1 MRMAAEPSEKDT
13 NGAGAA
19 VPAPDLSP
27 ESIRLALEKILG
39 SPGFVNADRL
49 SRFLRYTVD
58 ETLNGQTDKLK
69 ETLLGIEVFNRKP
82 TYDPRVDAVVR
93 TEAVKLRAR
102 LRDYYEGEGREDELI
117 IDLPKGGYVP
127 AFRIREKVP
136 ENPPAAA
143 AVIETYE
150 NTHKGHDWRPAIA
163 GAAIILI
170 LAASIFLTTRARKS
184 TGPGAGGPEVASIA
198 VLPFADLSPDRDQEY
213 FCDGMTE
220 EIIDALAKVDGFR
233 VVARTSSFAFK
244 GKQQDIRE
252 IGKKLNVG
260 AVLEGSVRKDGN
272 LLRVTAQLNS
282 VADGYHLW
290 SQTYERELKDVFAVQ
305 DEIAKAIVNTLQL
318 KLASP
323 KPKRTANVEAYDL
336 YLQGQYH
343 WNRWRTE
350 GAERGLQFFEQATQ
364 KDPKYAA
371 AYAGIADSYAWLG
384 FFGDLPPNE
393 AMPKARAAAE
403 KAIQL
408 DDSLAEAHASL
419 GYVKALYD
427 FDWAG
432 AEREFQRAIQLNPG
446 LADAHF
452 GYGIV
457 VMCPQERLQ
466 EALREMLLARDLD
479 PLSPMINTYLA
490 LAYRLNGM
498 PEQAVA
504 ADHKALDL
512 DPNFVEARLDLAM
525 RSMDASPRG
534 QQQFEESLALASG
547 LAPESRID
555 LLRAF
560 RYALIGRKAEALA
573 LVHKWEQPHAGNYA
587 RPSSIAQVY
596 AALGDREQMYTWLE
610 RAYAQHDGMLAYS
623 HKESCFQRYRTED
636 RFLALEHKLGVP
648 TAK

>member
-1 MRMAAEPSEKDT
+1 MAAEPSEKDT
-13 NGAGAA
+13 NGASAA
-19 VPAPDLSP
+19 APAPDLSP
-27 ESIRLALEKILG
+27 ESIRLALEKILS

-49 SRFLRYTVD
+49 SRFLRYTVE
-58 ETLNGQTDKLK
+58 ETLNGQNDKLK

-102 LRDYYEGEGREDELI
+102 LRDYYEGGGREDDLI

-127 AFRIREKVP
+127 AFRIREKVAETP
-136 ENPPAAA
+136 PPAEL
-143 AVIETYE
+143 VETYD
-150 NTHKGHDWRPAIA
+150 NIHKGRAWRPAIA
-163 GAAIILI
+163 GAVIVLI
-170 LAASIFLTTRARKS
+170 LAVSIFLTTRAGKRA
-184 TGPGAGGPEVASIA
+184 GQGAGGPEVASIA
-198 VLPFADLSPDRDQEY
+198 VLPFADLSADRDQEY

-305 DEIAKAIVNTLQL
+305 DEIAKAIVNTMQL

-323 KPKRTANVEAYDL
+323 QPKRASNVEAYDL

-384 FFGDLPPNE
+384 FFGNLPPNQ

-403 KAIQL
+403 KAIQI
-408 DDSLAEAHASL
+408 DDSLAEAHTSL

-427 FDWAG
+427 YDWAG

-452 GYGIV
+452 AYGIV
-457 VMCPQERLQ
+457 FMAPQERGP

-479 PLSPMINTYLA
+479 PLSPVINTYLA
-490 LAYRLNGM
+490 LAYQFNKM
-498 PEQAVA
+498 PEQSLAY
-504 ADHKALDL
+504 DQKALDL

-525 RSMDASPRG
+525 RSLDRSPRG
-534 QQQFEESLALASG
+534 QSQFEENLALANG

-555 LLRAF
+555 LIRAF
-560 RYALIGRKAEALA
+560 GYAAFGRKAEALA
-573 LVHKWEQPHAGNYA
+573 LAHKWEQPHGGNYE

-596 AALGDREQMYTWLE
+596 AMLGDREQMYTWLE
-610 RAYAQHDGMLAYS
+610 RAYAQHDGMLAYAN
-623 HKESCFQRYRTED
+623 KQGCFQRYRGEE
-636 RFLALEHKLGVP
+636 RFLALQHKLGVP
-648 TAK
+648 AAK

>member
-1 MRMAAEPSEKDT
+1 MSMTAESSERDANGITSPRM
-13 NGAGAA
+13 
-19 VPAPDLSP
+19 DLSP
-27 ESIRLALEKILG
+27 ESIRAALDKILA
-39 SPGFVNADRL
+39 SPGFINAERL
-49 SRFLRYTVD
+49 TRFLRYTVE

-69 ETLLGIEVFNRKP
+69 ETLLGIEVFNRKT

-102 LRDYYEGEGREDELI
+102 LREYYEADGREDELI

-127 AFRIREKVP
+127 AFRIREKLV
-136 ENPPAAA
+136 EAPPAAA
-143 AVIETYE
+143 VETFD
-150 NTHKGHDWRPAIA
+150 NTPRGHDWRPAIA
-163 GAAIILI
+163 GALIVGI
-170 LAASIFLTTRARKS
+170 LAISIYLTTRNRTRAA
-184 TGPGAGGPEVASIA
+184 TNPGAADVASIA

-220 EIIDALAKVDGFR
+220 EIIDALAKVEGFR

-305 DEIAKAIVNTLQL
+305 DEIAKSIVSTLQL

-323 KPKRTANVEAYDL
+323 QPKRARNVEAYDL
-336 YLQGQYH
+336 YLQGRYH
-343 WNRWRTE
+343 WNRWRAE
-350 GAERGLQFFEQATQ
+350 GAERALQFFEQSTQ
-364 KDPKYAA
+364 KDPTYAA
-371 AYAGIADSYAWLG
+371 AYAGIADSYSWLS
-384 FFGDLPPNE
+384 FFGTLPPTE

-403 KAIQL
+403 KAIAL
-408 DDSLAEAHASL
+408 DDSLAEAHTSL

-427 FDWAG
+427 FDWPG

-457 VMCPQERLQ
+457 YLSPQGRKVES
-466 EALREMLLARDLD
+466 LREMQLARDLD
-479 PLSPMINTYLA
+479 PLSPVINTYLA
-490 LAYRLNGM
+490 LAYLFNNQRD
-498 PEQAVA
+498 EA
-504 ADHKALDL
+504 AIYDKKALDL
-512 DPNFVEARLDLAM
+512 DPNFVEARIDLAM
-525 RSMDASPRG
+525 HQLDEKGTGHFFAD
-534 QQQFEESLALASG
+534 LAGAKG

-555 LLRAF
+555 LLYAF
-560 RYALIGRKAEALA
+560 GYSLQGKSAEALA
-573 LVHKWEQPHAGNYA
+573 LVHKWDNSQQGVFV
-587 RPSSIAQVY
+587 RPTSIAMVY
-596 AALGDREQMYTWLE
+596 AVLGDRDQMYAWLD
-610 RAYAQHDGMLAYS
+610 RAYAQHDGMLAYIN
-623 HKESCFQRYRTED
+623 KQGCFGRYLNEP
-636 RFLALEHKLGVP
+636 RFLALDQKLGLP
-648 TAK
+648 AAK

>member
-1 MRMAAEPSEKDT
+1 MSMTAESSERHA
-13 NGAGAA
+13 NGTTS
-19 VPAPDLSP
+19 PRTDLSP
-27 ESIRLALEKILG
+27 ESIRAALDKILA
-39 SPGFVNADRL
+39 SPGFINAERL
-49 SRFLRYTVD
+49 TRFLRYTVE
-58 ETLNGQTDKLK
+58 ETLNGQTDRLK
-69 ETLLGIEVFNRKP
+69 ETLLGIEVFNRKT

-102 LRDYYEGEGREDELI
+102 LRDYYEADGREDELI

-127 AFRIREKVP
+127 AFRIREKV
-136 ENPPAAA
+136 EEVPPVATAEA
-143 AVIETYE
+143 FD
-150 NTHKGHDWRPAIA
+150 NTHRSHDWRPAIA
-163 GAAIILI
+163 GGLIVGI
-170 LAASIFLTTRARKS
+170 LAISIYLTARNHTRAA
-184 TGPGAGGPEVASIA
+184 TGPGGVEVASIA

-220 EIIDALAKVDGFR
+220 EIIDALAKVEGFR

-305 DEIAKAIVNTLQL
+305 DEISKAIVNTLQL

-323 KPKRTANVEAYDL
+323 QPKRAENVEAYDL
-336 YLQGQYH
+336 YLQGRFH
-343 WNRWRTE
+343 WSRWRTE
-350 GAERGLQFFEQATQ
+350 GAERALQFFEQATQ
-364 KDPKYAA
+364 KDPRYAA

-384 FFGDLPPNE
+384 FFGTLPPNE

-403 KAIQL
+403 RAITL
-408 DDSLAEAHASL
+408 DDSLAEAHNSL

-427 FDWAG
+427 FDWPG
-432 AEREFQRAIQLNPG
+432 AEHEFQRAIQLNPG

-457 VMCPQERLQ
+457 FLSPQGRSV
-466 EALREMLLARDLD
+466 EALREMQLARDLD
-479 PLSPMINTYLA
+479 PLSPVINTYLG
-490 LAYRLNGM
+490 LAYFFNGQ
-498 PEQAVA
+498 PDQGLAY
-504 ADHKALDL
+504 DKKALDL

-525 RSMDASPRG
+525 NQLGDKTLTDFYADV
-534 QQQFEESLALASG
+534 AAAKG

-560 RYALIGRKAEALA
+560 GAAIQGKKVDALD
-573 LVHKWEQPHAGNYA
+573 LVKKWEQPEAGVFV
-587 RPSSIAQVY
+587 RPTSIAMVY
-596 AALGDREQMYTWLE
+596 AVLGDKEQMYAWLD
-610 RAYAQHDGMLAYS
+610 RAYTQRDGMLAFMN
-623 HKESCFQRYRTED
+623 HQGCFRRYLSEP
-636 RFLALEHKLGVP
+636 RFVALDQKLGIPV
-648 TAK
+648 AK